1 MISDMLLT
9 IDEYNALGFEGGE
22 DAEACEKALARAERM
37 IDLLTDGKC
46 SDGEISGQYLRDLK
60 QAIAA
65 QTEMYLLNGAQPA
78 PGKTTVGDFSYTAE
92 GDSISAVSP
101 LAMTILKLAGLYYRC
116 VQSR

>member
-1 MISDMLLT
+1 MISNMLLT

-22 DAEACEKALARAERM
+22 DAEVCEKALARAERM

-46 SDGEISGQYLRDLK
+46 NEEDIPGVELADLK

-65 QTEMYLLNGAQPA
+65 QAEMYLLHGAQPA
-78 PGKTTVGDFSYTAE
+78 AGKTAVGDFSYTVE
-92 GDSISAVSP
+92 EDSISAVSP

>member
-1 MISDMLLT
+1 MLLS

-37 IDLLTDGKC
+37 VDLLTDGKC
-46 SDGEISGQYLRDLK
+46 GDEDIPEQPLRDLK

-65 QTEMYLLNGAQPA
+65 QAEMYLLYGAQPA
-78 PGKTTVGDFSYTAE
+78 AGKTTVGDFSYTAE
-92 GDSISAVSP
+92 SDSISSVSP

-116 VQSR
+116 VPGR

>member
-1 MISDMLLT
+1 MLLT

-22 DAEACEKALARAERM
+22 DKETCEKALARAERM
-37 IDLLTDGKC
+37 VDLLTDGRC
-46 SDGEISGQYLRDLK
+46 RDEDMPEQQLTDLK

-65 QTEMYLLNGAQPA
+65 QTEMYLLNGGQPVA
-78 PGKTTVGDFSYTAE
+78 GKTAVGDFSYTVE
-92 GDSISAVSP
+92 NDSISAVSP

>member
-1 MISDMLLT
+1 MLLT

-22 DAEACEKALARAERM
+22 DVETCEKALARAERM
-37 IDLLTDGKC
+37 VDLLTDGKC
-46 SDGEISGQYLRDLK
+46 SDENIPEQQLGDLK

-65 QTEMYLLNGAQPA
+65 QTEMYLLYGAQPA
-78 PGKTTVGDFSYTAE
+78 AGKTTVGDFSYTAE
-92 GDSISAVSP
+92 SDGISAVSP

>member
-1 MISDMLLT
+1 MLLS

-22 DAEACEKALARAERM
+22 DAEVCEKALARAERM

-46 SDGEISGQYLRDLK
+46 SDEGLPEQSIKDLK

-65 QTEMYLLNGAQPA
+65 QTEMYLLYGAQPA
-78 PGKTTVGDFSYTAE
+78 AGKTTVGDFSYTAE